1 MRNNVIFAVIAAL
14 VLAVLAYFTFQPK
27 NTPPTTPP
35 ATGVSAAQNTPP
47 AAPRSGELIAAT
59 PPAPKPPT
67 DELRFQRLLLDPKS
81 EGNEVCLVFS
91 APLQNADK
99 VRYADYLRLEP
110 AVKVDV
116 RVEEAR
122 LCLSG
127 LSFGVEY
134 QLELLQGLPAKND
147 LKLNDAVNLPLSL
160 GDRKPSIRLGAGFV
174 LPTDN
179 DDGLPVTTMNVD
191 KLNLK
196 LYRVGD
202 RLLARMREDFV
213 DERTMYPYQ
222 AEQVAEDEGRLV
234 WSGSMALSAT
244 RNASKTSLIPIKEA
258 IGKREPGA
266 YLLVAGDAAEDNAI
280 PSEDDYYD
288 DERGRLAAQWIV
300 QSDLGLSSFRGADGL
315 TVLVRSLHEATP
327 QRGVRLNLL
336 ARNNDVLGEATTDA
350 DGVARFPAGLLQGA
364 GGMAPVM
371 LMAYAQEQGQG
382 DFNFLD
388 LRRAPFDLSD
398 RGVDGRAPAGP
409 VDAFLYTERGIYRPG
424 ETVQL
429 TALARDAVAKAITD
443 STLVLKLLRPDGQE
457 ARRYT
462 LKAQGEGGA
471 ALAVPLPLT
480 AARGG
485 WEITAH
491 TDPDAAPVGRVS
503 FEVQDFVPQ
512 RLALTILDKPKA
524 LSAGESFTIPLEARF
539 LYGAPAAALS
549 GEGDLILETDPAPFP
564 MHKGF
569 QWGDEEEVF
578 QGERVSLR
586 VADTD
591 AAGKTSVTG
600 EVPNTLQSSRPLRAD
615 IALAIREPGGRAT
628 GEHVFVPLTVQPLA
642 LGLRPTFEGSAHQG
656 ADASFELLAVNNQGK
671 TVAQGGVEYSF
682 VKDESTWQWHRR
694 DNQWRYERVVRERV
708 LSSGTLDV
716 SADKPAVL
724 KQQVSW
730 GSYRVMVR
738 DPVSGAR
745 SSLRFWGGWYGEATA
760 ERPDRLPLAADKPGY
775 APGETARLRIDSEF
789 AGQALIVM
797 ANERVHEVRNIAV
810 PAGGVDVQIPVR
822 AEWGAGAYA
831 LVTLYRPMRD
841 KLGHAP
847 VRAVGVA
854 WLGLNPAERTLKV
867 AIDAPSKIA
876 PRQKVDVPVTISG
889 MTAGSK
895 AAYVTLAAVDQGILQ
910 LTRFKTPAPQAHYL
924 SKRQLGVGMRDDY
937 GRLIR
942 GLNAGGDDQGGDADG
957 GKGLDV
963 VPTRTVALFSG
974 VVKTDAQGK
983 TVIPLDVPDF
993 QGELRLM
1000 AVAFDA
1006 EKMGSGEMRMTVR
1019 DPLVAELILPRF
1031 LAPGDESRLT
1041 TLLHNVE
1048 GAAGTYTL
1056 KITANGA
1063 VSAATPPPLPNP
1075 LPPGER
1081 EQSTVL
1087 VERNI
1092 QLAAGA
1098 REIFTLPLRGKD
1110 AGVGQVVMNL
1120 SGPAQADGKPFNVTR
1135 DWPIQVR
1142 PPQSM
1147 QSRESTELL
1156 TAGQSVV
1163 LDRALLDGFVPG
1175 TEQVSLSISRYA
1187 GMDVPG
1193 LLRWMDRY
1201 PYGCLEQTTSRAMPL
1216 LYFNEVAKAVGVRE
1230 DRALDMRVQVAIDHV
1245 LAMQQAS
1252 GGFNMWGP
1260 WGNYA
1265 DPWISVFALDF
1276 LLRAADK
1283 GFDVPKAPRMLGQ
1296 QWLVSEAMRDSRA
1309 DVRAYAA
1316 ALLARL
1322 GQINASDLRYFHDQN
1337 PPSDPV
1343 GWAHLGAALEA
1354 IGERARANHSF
1365 NAAKELL
1372 AKPGSYKPAPYGSP
1386 LRDVYAVAAIM
1397 AQAGRSAA
1405 APSVLALAPTLGVE
1419 TARYGLDYTTTQEKA
1434 WMLLAAAD
1442 MGRNAGKIA
1451 VEVNGAPVPK
1461 GDPASVKIEP
1471 AQLAGTRVNNVG
1483 TSEVFRILSA
1493 EGVPREPLPAIS
1505 EGIRLSKQVFSLA
1518 GQPVDL
1524 SRLQRNERF
1533 VVVIEGEANP
1543 RVAGDYAVLDLL
1555 PAGWE
1560 IEGMLRPEQAG
1571 YAWLGTLSEAQMR
1584 QARDDRFLAA
1594 ISLPNYEMDRSDPD
1608 YPVRNYSS
1616 EIWNFKLAYVVR
1628 AVTPGQFALPA
1639 ANAEHMYA
1647 PRIRARTAM
1656 GTITIVE

>member
-1 MRNNVIFAVIAAL
+1 MRNMILAAIAAL
-14 VLAVLAYFTFQPK
+14 LLATLAYFVFQPTDK
-27 NTPPTTPP
+27 PPTSLTASSTAQSSPPVAPRSGDLTATTPP
-35 ATGVSAAQNTPP
+35 AQNPP
-47 AAPRSGELIAAT
+47 SDA
-59 PPAPKPPT
+59 
-67 DELRFQRLLLDPKS
+67 LRFQRLLIDPNS
-81 EGNEVCLVFS
+81 EANEVCLIFS
-91 APLQNADK
+91 APLQSGER

-110 AVKVDV
+110 AIKVDV
-116 RVEEAR
+116 RIEEAR

-134 QLELLQGLPAKND
+134 QLELLAGLPAKD
-147 LKLNDAVNLPLSL
+147 GLKLGDSVQLPLSL
-160 GDRKPSIRLGAGFV
+160 GDRSASVRLGSGFV
-174 LPTDN
+174 LPINHDE
-179 DDGLPVTTMNVD
+179 GLPVTTMNVD

-196 LYRVGD
+196 LFRVGD

-222 AEQVAEDEGRLV
+222 AEQIAEDEGRLV
-234 WSGSMALSAT
+234 WSGSMTVSAE
-244 RNASKTSLIPIKEA
+244 RNIAKTSLIPIQEA

-266 YLLVAGDAAEDNAI
+266 YLLVAGDAAKDTAVEN
-280 PSEDDYYD
+280 EDDYYD
-288 DERGRLAAQWIV
+288 EERGRMAAQWIV
-300 QSDLGLSSFRGADGL
+300 QSDLGLTSFRGADGL
-315 TVLVRSLHEATP
+315 TLLVRSLRDATP
-327 QRGVRLNLL
+327 VGDVRVSLI
-336 ARNNDVLGEATTDA
+336 ARNNDILGEASSDA
-350 DGVARFPAGLLQGA
+350 QGVVRFPAGLLQGQ
-364 GGMAPVM
+364 GGMAAVM
-371 LMAYAQEQGQG
+371 LMAYHKD

-398 RGVDGRAPAGP
+398 RGVDGRAPSGP
-409 VDAFLYTERGIYRPG
+409 VDAFLYSERGIYRPG
-424 ETVQL
+424 ETVHL
-429 TALARDAVAKAITD
+429 TALARDAQAKALPE
-443 STLVLKLLRPDGQE
+443 STLILKLMRPNGQE
-457 ARRYT
+457 ARRFT

-491 TDPDAAPVGRVS
+491 TDPDASPVGRLS

-512 RLALTILDKPKA
+512 RLALTILDKPKV
-524 LSAGESFTIPLEARF
+524 LSAGENLAIPLEARF

-569 QWGDEEEVF
+569 RWGDEDEVF
-578 QGERVSLR
+578 QGERVSLL
-586 VADTD
+586 VGETD
-591 AAGKTSVTG
+591 AAGKTTVTG
-600 EVPNTLQSSRPLRAD
+600 QVPGTIQSSRPLRAD

-628 GEHVFVPLTVQPLA
+628 GEHVYVPVHVQSLA
-642 LGLRPTFEGSAHQG
+642 LGLRPTFEGAARQG
-656 ADASFELLAVNNQGK
+656 ADALFELI
-671 TVAQGGVEYSF
+671 TVDSHGARVEQGGLEYRF
-682 VKDESTWQWHRR
+682 IKDESTWQWHRR
-694 DNQWRYERVVRERV
+694 DNQWRYERVVRERE
-708 LSSGTLDV
+708 LASGTLNV
-716 SADKPAVL
+716 AKDKPAVL

-730 GSYRVMVR
+730 GNYRLIVR
-738 DPVSGAR
+738 DPASGAQT
-745 SSLRFWGGWYGEATA
+745 SLRFWGGWYGEATA
-760 ERPDRLPLAADKPGY
+760 ERPDRLPIAADKAGY
-775 APGETARLRIDSEF
+775 VAGETARLHIDAEF

-797 ANERVHEVRNIAV
+797 ANERVHEVRNVSV
-810 PAGGVDVQIPVR
+810 PAGGADVEIPVR

-831 LVTLYRPMRD
+831 LVTLYRPLNA

-854 WLGLNPAERTLKV
+854 WLGLNPQERTLKV
-867 AIDAPSKIA
+867 AIDAPGKIA
-876 PRQKVDVPVTISG
+876 PRQKIEVPVTISG
-889 MTAGSK
+889 LTAGGK

-974 VVKTDAQGK
+974 LVKTDAQGK
-983 TVIPLDVPDF
+983 AHIPLDVPDF

-1031 LAPGDESRLT
+1031 LAPGDTGRLT

-1048 GAAGTYTL
+1048 GAAGAYTL
-1056 KITANGA
+1056 KISASGA
-1063 VSAATPPPLPNP
+1063 VSG
-1075 LPPGER
+1075 GES
-1081 EQSTVL
+1081 STL
-1087 VERNI
+1087 IERSI

-1098 REIFTLPLRGKD
+1098 REVFTLPLLGKD
-1110 AGVGQVVMNL
+1110 AGIGQVVMNL
-1120 SGPAQADGKPFNVTR
+1120 SGPAQADGKAFNVTR

-1142 PPQSM
+1142 PPQAV
-1147 QSRESTELL
+1147 QSRENTELL
-1156 TAGQSVV
+1156 AAGQSVV
-1163 LDRALLDGFVPG
+1163 LDRTLLDGFVPG
-1175 TEQVSLSISRYA
+1175 TEQVSLSLSRFA
-1187 GMDVPG
+1187 GLDVAG

-1201 PYGCLEQTTSRAMPL
+1201 PFGCLEQTTSRAMPL
-1216 LYFNEVAKAVGVRE
+1216 LYFNEMAKVSGVRQ
-1230 DRALDMRVQVAIDHV
+1230 DRGLDMRVQVAIDHV
-1245 LAMQQAS
+1245 LAMQQVN

-1260 WGNYA
+1260 WGNSA

-1283 GFDVPKAPRMLGQ
+1283 GFDVPQAPRQLGQ
-1296 QWLVSEAMRDSRA
+1296 QWLSSEAMRDSRA

-1322 GQINASDLRYFHDQN
+1322 GKVNASDLRYFHDQN

-1354 IGERARANHSF
+1354 IGERARANHAF

-1372 AKPGSYKPAPYGSP
+1372 AKPGSYKPAPYGSY

-1397 AQAGRSAA
+1397 AQAGRSSAV
-1405 APSVLALAPTLGVE
+1405 PSILALAPTRGIE
-1419 TARYGLDYTTTQEKA
+1419 AGRYGLDYTTTQEKA

-1442 MGRNAGKIA
+1442 IGRNAGKIA
-1451 VEVNGAPVPK
+1451 VEVNGTPVPK
-1461 GDPASVKIEP
+1461 GDPASVTIE
-1471 AQLAGTRVNNVG
+1471 AAALAGTRLNNVG
-1483 TSEVFRILSA
+1483 ESEVFRILSV
-1493 EGVPREPLPAIS
+1493 EGVPREPLPAMS
-1505 EGIRLSKQVFSLA
+1505 EGLRLSKQVFSLS
-1518 GQPVDL
+1518 GQPVN
-1524 SRLQRNERF
+1524 LQQLPRNERF
-1533 VVVIEGEANP
+1533 VVVIEGESNP
-1543 RVAGDYAVLDLL
+1543 RMGGDYAVLDLL

-1571 YAWLGTLSEAQMR
+1571 YAWLGELSEAQMR
-1584 QARDDRFLAA
+1584 QARDDRYLAA
-1594 ISLPNYEMDRSDPD
+1594 ISLPNYVMDRSDPD
-1608 YPVRNYSS
+1608 YPTRDYSK
-1616 EIWNFKLAYVVR
+1616 EIWSFKLAYVVR
-1628 AVTPGQFALPA
+1628 AVTPGRFALPA

-1647 PRIRARTAM
+1647 PRVRARTAM
-1656 GTITIVE
+1656 GELNIVE